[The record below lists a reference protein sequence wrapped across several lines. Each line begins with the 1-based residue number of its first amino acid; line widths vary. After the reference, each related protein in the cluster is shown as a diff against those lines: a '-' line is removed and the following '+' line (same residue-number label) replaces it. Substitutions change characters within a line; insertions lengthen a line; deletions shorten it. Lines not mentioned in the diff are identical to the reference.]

1 MNKLPVSISPH
12 LHCGRSSR
20 SIMLDVII
28 ALVPAIIASTI
39 IFGFRALMLILVT
52 VAACVMS
59 EYVTRKILKRPD
71 TIYNLTAV
79 VTGILLALNLPVT
92 LPFWMA
98 ALGGAIAIV
107 IVKEFFGGVGQNFVN
122 PAITARI
129 ILLMSFASQMST
141 WQPPFNYRMAAGVD
155 VISSATYFS
164 ASQTGQEIP
173 SLMDMFL
180 GIRAGSLGETCAL
193 ALLIG
198 GAYLIAR
205 KVISPIIPLCF
216 IGTVAIFSTLLGGDL
231 LYQVMSGG
239 LLLGAFFMATDY
251 TTSPVTRN
259 GKIIF
264 GIGCGI
270 VTVLIRFF
278 AALPEGVSYA
288 ILLMNILV
296 PHIENLT
303 IPKVF
308 GEEAKAK

>member
-1 MNKLPVSISPH
+1 MSKLPVSISPH

-28 ALVPAIIASTI
+28 ALIPAVIASTI
-39 IFGFRALMLILVT
+39 IFGFRSLVLILVT
-52 VAACVMS
+52 VAACVLS
-59 EYVTRKILKRPD
+59 EYLTRKILKRPD
-71 TIYNLTAV
+71 TIHNLTAV

-98 ALGGAIAIV
+98 ALGGAIAIIV
-107 IVKEFFGGVGQNFVN
+107 VKEFFGGVGQNFVN

-129 ILLMSFASQMST
+129 VLLMSFASQMNT
-141 WQPPFNYRMAAGVD
+141 WQPPFDYRMLDVD
-155 VISSATYFS
+155 VVSSATYFS
-164 ASQTGQEIP
+164 AVQTGNEIP
-173 SLMDMFL
+173 SLVDMFL
-180 GIRAGSLGETCAL
+180 GVRAGSLGETCTL

-198 GAYLIAR
+198 GIYLIVR
-205 KVISPIIPLCF
+205 KVISPIIPVCF
-216 IGTVAIFSTLLGGDL
+216 IGTVAIFSVLFGGDL
-231 LYQVMSGG
+231 LYQLMGGG

-264 GIGCGI
+264 GVGCGI
-270 VTVLIRFF
+270 ITVLIRFF